1 MKNNR
6 STFGLAFI
14 GGIFATL
21 GLLFSISLL
30 VNYQGHVREP
40 RPLLVLELA
49 QWPAPVQSPV
59 QKEPIPEPLKKE
71 IKEIKPLP
79 KPLPKPAPVA
89 KKIVTEKAVTPTPPE
104 PVEEIVNEIK
114 PTLTKDALATTP
126 ESIENPLPTP
136 VPIFKLTQTPQFLHR
151 EVPRYP
157 PAMQAQGITGIVKLE
172 ALIDKKGQVRKV
184 RILKSAGD
192 KFDEAARR
200 AIFASSFYPA
210 KIDDEAVAVLLR
222 LPVKFSLL

>member
-1 MKNNR
+1 M
-6 STFGLAFI
+6 S
-14 GGIFATL
+14 GIFATL

-30 VNYQGHVREP
+30 VNYQGHAREP
-40 RPLLVLELA
+40 RPLLVVELA
-49 QWPAPVQSPV
+49 EWPAPIQSPV
-59 QKEPIPEPLKKE
+59 QKEPTPVPLKKE
-71 IKEIKPLP
+71 IKKTKPLP
-79 KPLPKPAPVA
+79 KPSPMLAPVA
-89 KKIVTEKAVTPTPPE
+89 KKIVTEKEVAPTPPE
-104 PVEEIVNEIK
+104 PVEEIVNEI
-114 PTLTKDALATTP
+114 LAKDALPTAT

-136 VPIFKLTQTPQFLHR
+136 VPIFKLTQAPRFLHR
-151 EVPRYP
+151 EVPLYP
-157 PAMQAQGITGIVKLE
+157 SAMRAQGITGTVKLE
-172 ALIDKKGQVRKV
+172 ALIDKEGQVRKV